1 MVLKHSR
8 QKKKVW
14 VAADL
19 DETDTDL
26 MDETDTS
33 GTTLQNLKSI
43 KLEENEPHS
52 ILKRAGSFEN
62 LRDPTKKIVF
72 ADDTVGG
79 SDSESSS
86 SDEESFKPP
95 FEYEH
100 IPIMGMEEDF
110 SAHLMKTFIGNSFG
124 KKKYNADF
132 SDSSDDEKI
141 VIKESVK
148 PLAISR
154 NGKSN
159 VRHNNLKPSPLVTDI
174 EISECANNIQNNNNE
189 EECGDMSLTH
199 PNDSH
204 KLDESDSV
212 SVQIDTN
219 LCDNEEDKRKEFPVD
234 NTSDNETD
242 RDSEMKQDK
251 REVLPVDR
259 TTEPNVCHNI
269 TDSIQESLTA
279 NNTKSGNDVG
289 ASDLNSVSNDRFDS
303 TDSGWDI
310 IDNDDLKDFEKFGA
324 KMQKHS
330 DVNKLICEK
339 SEIVVG
345 DTEGNVKGAQA
356 TVSAQDDN
364 DPSNSCIIDRRSEKE
379 DSMVV
384 SEMKAGDEVK
394 LTSHPEK
401 PKDCSVVDVPFM
413 GKLVRTQVLISVLT

>member
-1 MVLKHSR
+1 MILKFSR

-19 DETDTDL
+19 DETDTDIR
-26 MDETDTS
+26 DETDKS
-33 GTTLQNLKSI
+33 GTTIQNLKSV
-43 KLEENEPHS
+43 KQEENEPHS

-141 VIKESVK
+141 VRKESVK
-148 PLAISR
+148 PIVISG

-159 VRHNNLKPSPLVTDI
+159 VRLNNLKPSPLVTDI

-189 EECGDMSLTH
+189 GECGDMSLTH

-204 KLDESDSV
+204 KLEESENV

-234 NTSDNETD
+234 NTSEKETD
-242 RDSEMKQDK
+242 RDSEIKQNE

-259 TTEPNVCHNI
+259 TTAPNVCHSV
-269 TDSIQESLTA
+269 TDSIQESFTA

-289 ASDLNSVSNDRFDS
+289 ASDLNSVSNDKFDS

-310 IDNDDLKDFEKFGA
+310 IDNDELKDFKNIGA

-330 DVNKLICEK
+330 DVDKLICEK

-345 DTEGNVKGAQA
+345 DKEGNVKGAQ
-356 TVSAQDDN
+356 DDTH
-364 DPSNSCIIDRRSEKE
+364 PSNSCIMDMHNEKE

-384 SEMKAGDEVK
+384 GEMKAGNEVK
-394 LTSHPEK
+394 LSSHPEK

-413 GKLVRTQVLISVLT
+413 GKLVRTQVLISVIT

>member
-1 MVLKHSR
+1 MILKFSR

-19 DETDTDL
+19 DETDTGIG
-26 MDETDTS
+26 DETDTS
-33 GTTLQNLKSI
+33 GTTIQNLKSV
-43 KLEENEPHS
+43 KQEENEPHS

-148 PLAISR
+148 PIASSG

-159 VRHNNLKPSPLVTDI
+159 VRLNNLKPSPLVTNI

-189 EECGDMSLTH
+189 EECCDMSLTH

-204 KLDESDSV
+204 KLDEPDNV

-219 LCDNEEDKRKEFPVD
+219 LCDNEEDKIKEFPVD
-234 NTSDNETD
+234 NTIENKTD
-242 RDSEMKQDK
+242 RDSEIKQDE

-259 TTEPNVCHNI
+259 TTAPYVCHSV
-269 TDSIQESLTA
+269 TDSIQASLTA
-279 NNTKSGNDVG
+279 NNTKSGNNVG
-289 ASDLNSVSNDRFDS
+289 ASDLNSVSNDKFDS

-310 IDNDDLKDFEKFGA
+310 IDNDELKDFEKIGA
-324 KMQKHS
+324 KMQKYS
-330 DVNKLICEK
+330 DVNNLICEK

-345 DTEGNVKGAQA
+345 DTEGNMKGAQA
-356 TVSAQDDN
+356 SVSAQDDT
-364 DPSNSCIIDRRSEKE
+364 DQSNSCKVDIHNEKE
-379 DSMVV
+379 DTMVV
-384 SEMKAGDEVK
+384 SEIKAGDVVK

-413 GKLVRTQVLISVLT
+413 GKLVRTQVY

>member
-1 MVLKHSR
+1 MVLKLSR

-19 DETDTDL
+19 DETETDIG
-26 MDETDTS
+26 DETDTS
-33 GTTLQNLKSI
+33 GTTIQNLKSV

-110 SAHLMKTFIGNSFG
+110 SAHLMKQFIGNSFG

-132 SDSSDDEKI
+132 SDSSDDEK
-141 VIKESVK
+141 VGLKVSVK
-148 PLAISR
+148 PLAISG

-159 VRHNNLKPSPLVTDI
+159 VTLNNLKPSPLVSDI
-174 EISECANNIQNNNNE
+174 EISECANNVQNNNNE

-204 KLDESDSV
+204 KLDESDNV
-212 SVQIDTN
+212 SVQLDTN
-219 LCDNEEDKRKEFPVD
+219 LFDNEEDRRKEFPVD
-234 NTSDNETD
+234 NTSENETD
-242 RDSEMKQDK
+242 RDSEIKEDES
-251 REVLPVDR
+251 EVLSVAR
-259 TTEPNVCHNI
+259 TTTPNVCHSV
-269 TDSIQESLTA
+269 TDSKQESFTA
-279 NNTKSGNDVG
+279 NNTKSGNIVG
-289 ASDLNSVSNDRFDS
+289 ASDLNCVSNDKFDS

-310 IDNDDLKDFEKFGA
+310 IDNDEFKDFEKIGA
-324 KMQKHS
+324 KIQKHS
-330 DVNKLICEK
+330 KVDKLICEK

-345 DTEGNVKGAQA
+345 ETKGNVKDAEA
-356 TVSAQDDN
+356 TVSTQDDN
-364 DPSNSCIIDRRSEKE
+364 GQSNSCIIDRRSEKE
-379 DSMVV
+379 DFMVV
-384 SEMKAGDEVK
+384 SEMNAGDEVK
-394 LTSHPEK
+394 PTSRPK
-401 PKDCSVVDVPFM
+401 KSKDCSVVDVPFM
-413 GKLVRTQVLISVLT
+413 GKLVRTQVLISVFT